1 MADCIIQTSLG
12 AILGTQEAECRSFP
26 AIPYAITERF
36 TLPQPYG
43 PWDGVLD
50 ARGKPTDCWQ
60 FSSFRD
66 ESKEGL
72 PFYYEEFRE
81 GATFQYGESPMY
93 LSVTTP
99 LEPKN
104 CPVIVF
110 IHGGGHETGT
120 INELPQG
127 GTTEYAKRG
136 AILVSVGYRL
146 NVFHLFRSQNYGLHD
161 QLAAIRWVKAH
172 IASFGGDPNRIT
184 LMGQSAGAMSI
195 MNLCY
200 SDALEGVVQGAI
212 LMSGAGLVPAPTG
225 PWTEEQSRPF
235 WDAVRKRVG
244 VETDEELK
252 TLDPKTLWTAWYE
265 QSRDPYDFHA
275 VQPGIDGTII
285 PDLPQRLRLRGRILN
300 IPMLVGVTAQDFMPY
315 VIFDMCYG
323 LALRSAL
330 AGREPVYGYLF
341 DRVPPGDRF
350 GAFHGVDLW
359 YLLGNMDKSWRPFE
373 PLDYAL
379 KDQMID
385 YAVNFA
391 RYRDP
396 NGAGLPVWRAVTQ
409 LQHGFR
415 HFDGVDEGLIPPN
428 EIRRKMAHTW
438 LRDKG
443 PM

>member
-1 MADCIIQTSLG
+1 MSDCLVQTALG
-12 AILGTQEAECRSFP
+12 AIRGIEEAGCRRFP

-36 TLPQPYG
+36 TLPKPYG
-43 PWDGVLD
+43 PWEGVLD
-50 ARGKPTDCWQ
+50 ARGQPKDCWQ
-60 FSSFRD
+60 FTSFREESD
-66 ESKEGL
+66 EAGR
-72 PFYYEEFRE
+72 FYREEFRA
-81 GATFQYGESPMY
+81 GAAFDFAESPMY

-99 LEPKN
+99 PEPRG
-104 CPVIVF
+104 CPVLVF
-110 IHGGGHETGT
+110 IHGGGHETGMVG
-120 INELPQG
+120 ELPWG
-127 GTTEYAKRG
+127 GCTEYARRG
-136 AILVSVGYRL
+136 VILVSVGYRL

-161 QLAAIRWVKAH
+161 QLAAIRWVREH
-172 IASFGGDPNRIT
+172 IASFGGDPERIT

-195 MNLCY
+195 MDLCY
-200 SDALEGVVQGAI
+200 SDALRGLVRGAI

-235 WDAVRKRVG
+235 WDAVRARAG

-252 TLDPKTLWTAWYE
+252 SVDARRLWEAWYE
-265 QSRDPYDFHA
+265 QSRNPYDFHA
-275 VQPGIDGTII
+275 VQPGIDGKII
-285 PDLPQRLRLRGRILN
+285 PALPQRLRIEGKILN

-330 AGREPVYGYLF
+330 AGREPVYCYLF

-350 GAFHGVDLW
+350 GAFHGADLW
-359 YLLGNMDKSWRPFE
+359 YLFGNMDKSWRPFGAADE
-373 PLDYAL
+373 AL

-391 RYRDP
+391 RYGDP
-396 NGAGLPVWRAVTQ
+396 NGAGLPVWRAVTRRQ
-409 LQHGFR
+409 RGFR
-415 HFDGVDEGLIPPN
+415 HFDGADEGLIQPV